1 MPSFEDIGLRE
12 ELLRTLEE
20 EEIDH
25 PTALQEAVIPT
36 LRRGGNL
43 VARASTGA
51 GKTLAYGLG
60 VLDRLRPQELEAED
74 HPTPLRFLVLVP
86 TRGSAER
93 AALALA
99 PYAQATGLGISV
111 AGGAW
116 GTRID
121 GAELLLGTPDDV
133 MGSVRSSALKL
144 DEVEAVVVDDASS
157 IVTIGGW
164 ESVDAIID
172 LIPRDA
178 QRVVISGALPDEVED
193 LVERRVKRA
202 IRYPVEPAIP
212 GEQPATPIQGQIGYV
227 VVSEKQKLEVLARQL
242 SAPEEGGIPPILF
255 LGSDERAA
263 LLAEQLAIRGFLV
276 GAIDDEEADVAVV
289 SSETTRTDLLEESPA
304 GIGQTIS
311 FEVPPDAATLLAR
324 HSGDDGAVVLLEPRE
339 LTHLREIARQ
349 AGVRANPLPL
359 PIEDG
364 TAGELAA
371 FRESLRRAVR
381 EEDLGAHL
389 LLLEPLLE
397 QYPAH
402 ELAAA
407 AVALL
412 RRKTPPPAPQVATA
426 AAPSVA
432 SPAASPTGAPATA
445 PSRGVDAGPPP
456 ATWARLYV
464 GVGSRDQIRP
474 ADLVGAITGEAS
486 IRGNQVGKIDIRE
499 NFSIVEIEAPVADK
513 VISSVNGTTLR
524 GRSVRVDYDRG
535 TDRGRKAPGAGPSGR
550 GGPGGRSGPGGRGAP
565 AGRGGVPRRTD
576 RRPPKRD

>member
-20 EEIDH
+20 EEIDQ
-25 PTALQEAVIPT
+25 PTALQEAVLPT

-60 VLDRLRPQELEAED
+60 VLDRLRPVHQDDASEPASA
-74 HPTPLRFLVLVP
+74 LRFLILVP

-99 PYAQATGLGISV
+99 PYAQATGFAISV

-121 GAELLLGTPDDV
+121 SAELLLGTPDDI
-133 MGSVRSSALKL
+133 MGAVRSSALKL
-144 DEVEAVVVDDASS
+144 DDVEAVVVDGASS

-164 ESVDAIID
+164 EAVDALLD

-178 QRVVISGALPDEVED
+178 QRVVISGALTEEVED

-202 IRYPVEPAIP
+202 IRYPAEPAIP
-212 GEQPATPIQGQIGYV
+212 GEQPATPLQGQIGYV
-227 VVSEKQKLEVLARQL
+227 IVSDQQKLEVLARQL
-242 SAPEEGGIPPILF
+242 ASPQEGAAPPILF

-263 LLAEQLAIRGFLV
+263 QLAEQLAIRGFIV
-276 GAIDDEEADVAVV
+276 GAIDDPEADVAVV
-289 SSETTRTDLLEESPA
+289 SSDTTRAELVEASPA

-311 FEVPPDAATLLAR
+311 FEVPPDAATLQAR
-324 HSGDDGAVVLLEPRE
+324 HAGDESAVVLLAPRE

-349 AGVRANPLPL
+349 AALRAAPLPL

-364 TAGELAA
+364 TAGELTA
-371 FRESLRRAVR
+371 FRESLRRAIR
-381 EEDLGAHL
+381 EEDLGAQL

-397 QYPAH
+397 QFPAH
-402 ELAAA
+402 EIAAA

-412 RRKTPPPAPQVATA
+412 RRKVPPPVPQEAV
-426 AAPSVA
+426 
-432 SPAASPTGAPATA
+432 AASAPAPTA
-445 PSRGVDAGPPP
+445 SAPTTGSGAATPTRRVDPGPPP

-486 IRGNQVGKIDIRE
+486 IRGNQVGKIEIRE
-499 NFSIVEIEAPVADK
+499 NFSIVEVEAPVADR
-513 VISSVNGTTLR
+513 VISAVNGTSLR

-535 TDRGRKAPGAGPSGR
+535 TDRTRRG
-550 GGPGGRSGPGGRGAP
+550 GGPGGRP
-565 AGRGGVPRRTD
+565 GVPRRTD
-576 RRPPKRD
+576 RRPPRRD